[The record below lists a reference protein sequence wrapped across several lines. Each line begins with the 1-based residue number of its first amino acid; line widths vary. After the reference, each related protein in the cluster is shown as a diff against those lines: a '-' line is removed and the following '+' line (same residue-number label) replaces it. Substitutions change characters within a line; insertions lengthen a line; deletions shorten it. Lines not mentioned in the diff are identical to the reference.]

1 MSIGPFVEINSI
13 IESVGGLVEF
23 GSIVVVVFEIDP
35 IVFLGNLYGFVDLA
49 VALAD
54 FAVEVVPVVVLV

>member
-1 MSIGPFVEINSI
+1 MSIGSLVEINSI

-35 IVFLGNLYGFVDLA
+35 IVFLGNLYGFVDLP